1 MSAAL
6 MGGPVGIGL
15 AAASFLPGLLGG
27 KKKPPSIGSVN
38 RKYMGQSPEG
48 TLSAAD
54 SAFGESTRLRA
65 NQSVGAYAGRSR
77 QAAARRMAARGI
89 VGPAAEQAQADVNQA
104 TTEGIVGNA
113 RNASDLLYSLR
124 NRNQDFERS
133 KLMKAW
139 GLEAGDAMQQQQLQ
153 QAQQSEFWN
162 SQMQFLP
169 QLLSLGQKS
178 GGLSQVGAAGV
189 VGSGRGG

>member
-1 MSAAL
+1 MD
-6 MGGPVGIGL
+6 PVSIGL
-15 AAASFLPGLLGG
+15 GAASLATGLFG
-27 KKKPPSIGSVN
+27 KKKGPNVAEIN
-38 RKYMGQSPEG
+38 RKFMGMSPEG
-48 TLSAAD
+48 TLSVAD

-65 NQSVGAYAGRSR
+65 NQSVGAYAGRAR
-77 QAAARRMAARGI
+77 QAAARRMAARGV

-104 TTEGIVGNA
+104 TTEGVVGNA

-124 NRNQDFERS
+124 NRNQDFERQ

-162 SQMQFLP
+162 SQLQFLP
-169 QLLSLGQKS
+169 QLLALGGK
-178 GGLSQVGAAGV
+178 GGKSQVGAAGV